1 MQSIPQQILH
11 LVILLPL
18 LALFLFACNGEEDQA
33 DNKGTETVESSE
45 GEKLPPPPPPKQV
58 QNPQGID
65 LQGHRGCRGLLP
77 ENSIPAMERALELGM
92 TTLELDVVIT
102 KDHQVLV
109 SHEPFMSHEIC
120 LDPDGN
126 PISKEDERSHNI
138 YEMDYATVKQYDC
151 GSKVHPRFP
160 DQEKLRVTKPLLSDL
175 IDFAENWANT
185 KGAPAPNYNI
195 EIKREEGQD
204 EFHPGAEEFATLL
217 IELLREKGVTDRSS
231 IQSFDIPSLEAS
243 HGVAPDIKLVYLV
256 WKNEDFQDA
265 LSKLSFTPDIYSP
278 DFKLV
283 NTELIL
289 YAKENGMKV
298 IPWTVNEEEDM
309 REMIGMGVDGIIS
322 DYPDRLVKVVENR

>member
-11 LVILLPL
+11 LTILLPL
-18 LALFLFACNGEEDQA
+18 LAVFLFAYNGEEDQTA
-33 DNKGTETVESSE
+33 NKGTETVESSG
-45 GEKLPPPPPPKQV
+45 GETTPPPPKQV
-58 QNPQGID
+58 LNPQGID

-126 PISKEDERSHNI
+126 PISEEDEKNHNI
-138 YEMDYATVKQYDC
+138 YQMDYATVQQYDC

-185 KGAPAPNYNI
+185 KGVPAPNYNI

-204 EFHPGAEEFATLL
+204 GLFHPGAEEFATLL
-217 IELLREKGVTDRSS
+217 IELIREKGVTERTY
-231 IQSFDIPSLEAS
+231 IQSFDIASLEAS
-243 HGVAPDIKLVYLV
+243 HGVAPDFKMVYLV
-256 WKNEDFQDA
+256 WKNEDFRDA
-265 LSKLSFTPDIYSP
+265 MSKLSFTPDVYSP
-278 DFKLV
+278 DFNLV
-283 NTELIL
+283 TPELIL
-289 YAKENGMKV
+289 YAKEMGMKV
-298 IPWTVNEEEDM
+298 IPWTVNEEDDM
-309 REMIGMGVDGIIS
+309 RDMIGMGVDGIIS
-322 DYPDRLVKVVENR
+322 DYPDRLVRVVENR